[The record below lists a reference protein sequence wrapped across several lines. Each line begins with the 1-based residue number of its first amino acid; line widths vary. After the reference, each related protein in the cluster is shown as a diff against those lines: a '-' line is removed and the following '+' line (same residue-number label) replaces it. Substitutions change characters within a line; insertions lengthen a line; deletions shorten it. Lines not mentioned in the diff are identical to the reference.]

1 MATCCTGL
9 LTLVGII
16 IYIGAITEEAGNKI
30 KASEDPKFT
39 YNYGPSLLM
48 AIGSF
53 VGSQLTGVMSVN
65 LYISRKEA
73 DYIKNQELA
82 AIEAGDAATATDSN
96 GPSSTRGQTGTNHS
110 RGKDASSSSAAVG
123 ILSGAVSVDDEA
135 SSWRGY
141 SSVDSP
147 SRSDT
152 FCTTQTTSKDLSSYS
167 LLSRD
172 LPRSAAQTPSAA
184 DSANRVPIGGGC
196 GSATATGVGGA
207 EDPRR
212 GLPGRPELPLG
223 RMGDGRSTLSREWS
237 EGSATTRTDLSRQWS
252 ERSVDARSSLSRDWS
267 KCSTE
272 EDVEGYRRI
281 TPV

>member
-1 MATCCTGL
+1 MTEVHVIVAGL

-39 YNYGPSLLM
+39 YSYGPSLLM

-82 AIEAGDAATATDSN
+82 AIEAGGDGAAATGSN
-96 GPSSTRGQTGTNHS
+96 GPSGRGLPTAGTNHS
-110 RGKDASSSSAAVG
+110 RPPRKDNSTAA
-123 ILSGAVSVDDEA
+123 ILSASSVDDEA

-141 SSVDSP
+141 SVDSP

-172 LPRSAAQTPSAA
+172 LPRSAVQTPSAA
-184 DSANRVPIGGGC
+184 DSANRVPLGGC
-196 GSATATGVGGA
+196 GSPTVGAGP
-207 EDPRR
+207 EDARR
-212 GLPGRPELPLG
+212 GLPGRPELPQGG
-223 RMGDGRSTLSREWS
+223 RTGDGRSTLSREWS
-237 EGSATTRTDLSRQWS
+237 EGSTTTRTDLSRQWS

-272 EDVEGYRRI
+272 EDLESFRRI